1 MGIGGR
7 RDHRRPGGRV
17 GPMTATTDVV
27 VIGAGILGAAT
38 ARELAT
44 RGLEVTIFD
53 AGAAN
58 GQGSGA
64 TAGNV
69 HVQGIHT
76 RRPGQD
82 TPVDVSRLLPLQRAA
97 HDGWI
102 NWQTELGDGCG
113 YLASGGWMVAE
124 TDVEVAELQLKH
136 GWEAAAGI
144 PTEVADGDAAR
155 HDTPALGQT
164 VLAATWCDW
173 DGFADPALIT
183 PALLADATRQG
194 VRLIEHTPV
203 TAICPLDDGWAVNA
217 GAESV
222 HCGRVVDVAGPWL
235 ADVTRLIGADLA
247 LSPLAIQIFTT
258 APVPPTL
265 TGLIQHVAQ
274 GMSVKQTKDGRVMV
288 GGGWP
293 AGPMRPDG
301 SADVDPAGLAASAA
315 QAACVIPA
323 LAQWDV
329 DRAWAGPLAATPDE
343 MPLIGELPGHHGFY
357 VAGGTYAFT
366 FAPVWAQALTA
377 LIAGER
383 PPLDIHDLG
392 PERLLASAAT

>member
-1 MGIGGR
+1 
-7 RDHRRPGGRV
+7 
-17 GPMTATTDVV
+17 MTAGTDVV

-38 ARELAT
+38 ARELAARELT
-44 RGLEVTIFD
+44 VTVFD

-97 HDGWI
+97 HDGWTR
-102 NWQTELGDGCG
+102 WQADLGDGCG
-113 YLASGGWMVAE
+113 YVPSGGWMVAE
-124 TDVEVAELQLKH
+124 TDVEVKDLHLKH
-136 GWEAAAGI
+136 GWESAAGI

-155 HDTPALGQT
+155 RDTPALGPT
-164 VLAATWCDW
+164 VRAATWCDW
-173 DGFADPALIT
+173 DGFANPASIT
-183 PALLADATRQG
+183 PALLSDGARRG
-194 VRLIEHTPV
+194 VQLLEHTAV
-203 TAICPLDDGWAVNA
+203 TAIRPLDDGWAVTA
-217 GAESV
+217 GANTI
-222 HCGRVVDVAGPWL
+222 HCARVIDVAGPWL
-235 ADVTRLIGADLA
+235 ADVARLTGADLA

-265 TGLIQHVAQ
+265 RGLIQHVAQ
-274 GMSVKQTKDGRVMV
+274 GMSVKQARDGRLMV

-301 SADVDPAGLAASAA
+301 SADVDPAGLAGSVA
-315 QAACVIPA
+315 QASRVIPA

-343 MPLIGELPGHHGFY
+343 MPLIGEVPGCPGFY

-366 FAPVWAQALTA
+366 FAPVWAQVLTA
-377 LIAGER
+377 LIAGDR
-383 PPLDIHDLG
+383 PSVDIRDLG
-392 PERLLASAAT
+392 PERLLASNTP